1 MEELLMKGLIG
12 KLGFEWGEPVFFLA
26 MVFCIVVPYLLGSVN
41 FAVIFSK
48 TMHHDDVREHGSGNA
63 GSTNMLR
70 TYGIKAAALTFAGD
84 ILKGVISTLLGFL
97 ILPYYTGFAYISALC
112 CMLGHA
118 FPLQY
123 QFKGGKGFLVC
134 LSTMYVIDWRVGLV
148 ATGIMVI
155 LLLITKY
162 MSLSTT
168 LAMLLCPILLI
179 PFGASVPV
187 ILMALACAVFMA
199 VRHNENFK
207 RLIKGTESKFTL
219 KGKK

>member
-1 MEELLMKGLIG
+1 MKVILYILAAICGYLVAGLNPAII
-12 KLGFEWGEPVFFLA
+12 L
-26 MVFCIVVPYLLGSVN
+26 
-41 FAVIFSK
+41 SK
-48 TMHHDDVREHGSGNA
+48 AIYKKDIREFGSGNP
-63 GSTNMLR
+63 GFTNFKR
-70 TYGIKAAALTFAGD
+70 TFGNKWAWWVLILDLSKAAVVVWLFAW
-84 ILKGVISTLLGFL
+84 LLSRQGVNFQFAAA
-97 ILPYYTGFAYISALC
+97 YTGIF

-118 FPLQY
+118 FPFQFK
-123 QFKGGKGFLVC
+123 FKGGKGFLVC
-134 LSTMYVIDWRVGLV
+134 LSTMYVIDWRVGLI

-179 PFGASVPV
+179 PFGASISV
-187 ILMALACAVFMA
+187 ILMATFCAVFMA
-199 VRHNENFK
+199 VRHKENFR

>member
-1 MEELLMKGLIG
+1 MKVILYI
-12 KLGFEWGEPVFFLA
+12 LA
-26 MVFCIVVPYLLGSVN
+26 AVCGYFVAGMNSAIAISKVVYHKD
-41 FAVIFSK
+41 I
-48 TMHHDDVREHGSGNA
+48 RECGSGNP
-63 GSTNMLR
+63 GFTNFKR
-70 TYGIKAAALTFAGD
+70 TFGNKWAWWVLVLDLSKAAVAVGLFAW
-84 ILKGVISTLLGFL
+84 LLSREGVDFQLGAA
-97 ILPYYTGFAYISALC
+97 YTGIF

-123 QFKGGKGFLVC
+123 KFKGGKGFLVC
-134 LSTMYVIDWRVGLV
+134 LSTMYVIDWRVGLI
-148 ATGIMVI
+148 ATGMMIV

-199 VRHNENFK
+199 VRHKENFK
-207 RLIKGTESKFTL
+207 RLMEGTESKFVL
-219 KGKK
+219 K

>member
-1 MEELLMKGLIG
+1 MKILLYI
-12 KLGFEWGEPVFFLA
+12 LA
-26 MVFCIVVPYLLGSVN
+26 
-41 FAVIFSK
+41 AVCGYVIAGMNPAIAISK
-48 TMHHDDVREHGSGNA
+48 TVYHKDIRECGSGNP
-63 GSTNMLR
+63 GFTNFKR
-70 TYGIKAAALTFAGD
+70 TFGNKWAWWVLVLDLSKAAVVVGLFAW
-84 ILKGVISTLLGFL
+84 LLSRQGVDFQLGAA
-97 ILPYYTGFAYISALC
+97 YTGMF

-118 FPLQY
+118 FPLQFK
-123 QFKGGKGFLVC
+123 FKGGKGFLVC
-134 LSTMYVIDWRVGLV
+134 LSTMCVIDWRVGLI

-179 PFGASVPV
+179 PFGASISV
-187 ILMALACAVFMA
+187 ILMATFCAVFMA
-199 VRHNENFK
+199 VRHKENFR